1 MTQSGKIEESVLEE
15 ISNDKTAFSNLCLRL
30 APLIDVIFLLLIFFF
45 ISAQFRPA
53 EAILPLDLPAAN
65 AQSSAHIVEPLFVY
79 VFNSE
84 QNCQIQFADKNI
96 IISEQDSA
104 KDFAILAETFV
115 GTLKDQKRVLADPVI
130 LVFDNEVKWDYVAK
144 IYNLLY
150 GLGINDITFSLNA
163 EEQ

>member
-1 MTQSGKIEESVLEE
+1 MIPSGKIEESVLEE
-15 ISNDKTAFSNLCLRL
+15 ISNNKTAFSNLCLRL

-53 EAILPLDLPAAN
+53 EMTLPLDLPAAT
-65 AQSSAHIVEPLFVY
+65 AQSTAHIVEPLFVY

-84 QNCQIQFADKNI
+84 QNCQIQLADKNVT
-96 IISEQDSA
+96 ISEQSSGE
-104 KDFAILAETFV
+104 DFAALVETFV

-150 GLGINDITFSLNA
+150 GLGINDITFSLNT
-163 EEQ
+163 EQQ

>member
-15 ISNDKTAFSNLCLRL
+15 ISNNKTVFSNLCLRL

-45 ISAQFRPA
+45 ISAQFRPL
-53 EAILPLDLPAAN
+53 EAVFPLDLPATE
-65 AQSSAHIVEPLFVY
+65 AQSPAHIVEPLFVY

-84 QNCQIQFADKNI
+84 QLCRIQFADKNVN
-96 IISEQDSA
+96 ISEQNSGE
-104 KDFAILAETFV
+104 DFTAFAETFV
-115 GTLKDQKRVLADPVI
+115 GTLNEQKRVLADPVV